1 MINPFKED
9 AEPHPIM
16 GYMSK
21 LENDVRVLKWK
32 LTCHR
37 FGSFIS
43 GFTVGL
49 ATGIGITIVIIRGL
63 K

>member
-1 MINPFKED
+1 MLNPFKED

-37 FGSFIS
+37 LGSFIS
-43 GFTVGL
+43 GFV
-49 ATGIGITIVIIRGL
+49 IGIVIATLFAITIRGL